1 MKTVKI
7 TGQILYCT
15 MKRLMFLFLTF
26 AVLTGCNG
34 LRMGVGLK
42 GVILDDFKLT
52 LDGDT
57 FDIRGRIGDSLLI
70 VLNSNQ
76 DDKTPYYLL
85 KYERNGFYYPQIG
98 ASDISTI
105 DHTNNYVSIDDEEVY
120 DIKNKKVLF
129 SPPCG
134 TLGLYYLGNW
144 KDLQVFVNS
153 DTICFSDGKCIGLQ
167 YDVFCRRPQKNGM
180 VTLITG
186 AQTKEISFADLYN
199 AKKMDDATDISVEH
213 FKKNY
218 FIKPRSQYERMEAG
232 FNVDLVI
239 PKGDAEADNA
249 IREWMMAT
257 IRDDAFSLLENNKE
271 VPVGKCASLKEM
283 ELSLDGYGALWEK
296 LCRAENQIGDTLE
309 VRMLGDIIVK
319 KVADCDDYTTYFYR
333 ASLYNG
339 GLHELPHEYY
349 MTYDKRRGGFLD
361 VNNSVKPAMLQQF
374 RHLVLE
380 SLKKEYDFYNEREST
395 WQDFT
400 RFIFSFHCPMV
411 DTSCLDDVMRS
422 FLVHNYSCDE
432 WAGWKGYNEVAF
444 TEKDFPLTHFAVLP
458 EGIVLTYHPYQ
469 IDCFAAGE
477 YHAVVPFK
485 DASKCLNFDYSKHEN
500 LKPNL
505 QRFIK

>member
-1 MKTVKI
+1 
-7 TGQILYCT
+7 
-15 MKRLMFLFLTF
+15 MFLFLTF

-105 DHTNNYVSIDDEEVY
+105 DHTNNYVSIDDEKVY

-199 AKKMDDATDISVEH
+199 AKKKDDATDISVEH

-232 FNVDLVI
+232 FNVELDI
-239 PKGDAEADNA
+239 PKGDAEADKA
-249 IREWMMAT
+249 IREWMMAV
-257 IRDDAFSLLENNKE
+257 IRDDVFSLLKNNRD

-283 ELSLDGYGALWEK
+283 KLSLDGYGALWEK

-319 KVADCDDYTTYFYR
+319 KVADCDDYTT
-333 ASLYNG
+333 
-339 GLHELPHEYY
+339 
-349 MTYDKRRGGFLD
+349 
-361 VNNSVKPAMLQQF
+361 
-374 RHLVLE
+374 
-380 SLKKEYDFYNEREST
+380 
-395 WQDFT
+395 
-400 RFIFSFHCPMV
+400 
-411 DTSCLDDVMRS
+411 
-422 FLVHNYSCDE
+422 
-432 WAGWKGYNEVAF
+432 
-444 TEKDFPLTHFAVLP
+444 
-458 EGIVLTYHPYQ
+458 
-469 IDCFAAGE
+469 
-477 YHAVVPFK
+477 
-485 DASKCLNFDYSKHEN
+485 
-500 LKPNL
+500 
-505 QRFIK
+505 